1 MKEVHFVDINAEVV
15 NLIQAACLLNIT
27 GPGIEVK
34 HKLQKIPE
42 SVKETFV
49 SYIGEEDTTTKYK
62 NIHLANNLNVT
73 VCDGP
78 LFTAYRHRHM
88 KVDAI
93 AEFEYEDTA
102 VVITEDTEFRGKSRS
117 ASHCLQRCGND
128 FYRCYDQLKKSK
140 EKKKVCKA
148 FDTFGDHTLNYGY
161 VIYTVMPSVNKKQL
175 TINSKELMP
184 FFANLS
190 ECCRNVLK
198 KAEKCGIRH
207 LCLPLLGEG
216 EIILHSIDNY

>member
-62 NIHLANNLNVT
+62 NIHLANNVNVT
-73 VCDGP
+73 VCNGP
-78 LFTAYRHRHM
+78 LFTAYRHHHM

-93 AEFEYEDTA
+93 AEIDYEYTA
-102 VVITEDTEFRGKSRS
+102 VVITEDTEFRSKSRS
-117 ASHCLQRCGND
+117 ASHCFQRCGND
-128 FYRCYDQLKKSK
+128 FYRCYEQLKNNK
-140 EKKKVCKA
+140 EKKKVGKA
-148 FDTFGDHTLNYGY
+148 FYTFGDHSLKYGY
-161 VIYTVMPSVNKKQL
+161 VIYAVMPSVDNKPL
-175 TINSKELMP
+175 TMNLKEQTY
-184 FFANLS
+184 FFANLR

-198 KAEKCGIRH
+198 MAEKCEIQH